1 MNKNKDYKFL
11 LQNFSNLPKNTQKII
26 LKNADPTFTKQI
38 CEICLNISNGNI
50 PLTKRN
56 KKKIEKKQNIIK
68 ALGVKK
74 GSFKKKIKYIRQ
86 RGGAIVPII
95 ASIAGPIIA
104 SLLSQK

>member
-56 KKKIEKKQNIIK
+56 KKKIEKNKT
-68 ALGVKK
+68 LLRLWELKK
-74 GSFKKKIKYIRQ
+74 VHLRRK
-86 RGGAIVPII
+86 
-95 ASIAGPIIA
+95 
-104 SLLSQK
+104 